1 MAENW
6 ILSQEIDLQ
15 RGVQAPQVW
24 PNALIVC
31 GDNKAHTWRVTI
43 MDNGRP
49 AALTGTVTGYFI
61 RGDDATVTVA
71 GQLNGNVATV
81 TLAQSC
87 YNVEGNLLAV
97 MRLKT
102 SSGLLTLGALV
113 LPVRR
118 MLTDTLVD
126 PENIVPSLDDLLEQI
141 KLMEKGTAAANTAA
155 TRADTAASN
164 ADAKAAAANS
174 AASAANTAAANA
186 NAKAAAADT
195 ATGRANTAASNADAK
210 AAAANSAAALANEKA
225 QAAHEAA
232 DRVNTSIAAATEAT
246 DIARARAAAAAA
258 AAQEAYKQAE
268 AASAG
273 AQAAQEAA
281 QHGEAVAKRL
291 DVVQV
296 AVEVLPPDADAYG
309 AAEQTDSATLL
320 RVGIPQLPV
329 RNATLHMD
337 DDARQVL
344 QRTPTNAEIVT
355 SWRVDPITTQL
366 YKRIHGY

>member
-1 MAENW
+1 MANNW

-24 PNALIVC
+24 PDALILC
-31 GDNKAHTWRVTI
+31 GDSNAHTWRVTI
-43 MDNGRP
+43 LDDGKP
-49 AALTGTVTGYFI
+49 ATLTGTVTGYFI
-61 RGDDATVTVA
+61 RGDDATVAVA
-71 GQLNGNVATV
+71 GKLNGNVATV

-87 YNVEGNLLAV
+87 YNVEGNMSAV

-102 SSGLLTLGALV
+102 GSGLLTLGALI

-126 PENIVPSLDDLLEQI
+126 PENIIPSLDDLLAQI
-141 KLMEKGTAAANTAA
+141 ELMEQGTAAANAAA
-155 TRADTAASN
+155 T
-164 ADAKAAAANS
+164 K
-174 AASAANTAAANA
+174 
-186 NAKAAAADT
+186 
-195 ATGRANTAASNADAK
+195 ANTAASNADAK

-225 QAAHEAA
+225 AAAHEAA
-232 DRVNTSIAAATEAT
+232 NRVDASISAATEAT
-246 DIARARAAAAAA
+246 GIAQARAAAAAA
-258 AAQEAYKQAE
+258 AAQEAYKQA
-268 AASAG
+268 AAANSG
-273 AQAAQEAA
+273 AQAAQAAA

-291 DVVQV
+291 DVVQM
-296 AVEVLPPDADAYG
+296 AVEVLPPDAEAYG
-309 AAEQTDSATLL
+309 EAEQTDSSTLL

-366 YKRIHGY
+366 YRRIHGY

>member
-1 MAENW
+1 MADNW
-6 ILSQEIDLQ
+6 ILSQEVDLQ

-31 GDNKAHTWRVTI
+31 GDIKAHTWRVAI
-43 MDNGRP
+43 MDDGRP
-49 AALTGTVTGYFI
+49 ATLSGTVTGYFI
-61 RGDDATVTVA
+61 RGDDATVAVA
-71 GQLNGNVATV
+71 GRLNGNVATV

-87 YNVEGNLLAV
+87 YNVEGDMAAV

-102 SSGLLTLGALV
+102 SAGLITLAALI

-126 PENIVPSLDDLLEQI
+126 PENIVPSLDDLLAQI
-141 KLMEKGTAAANTAA
+141 ELMEQGTAAANAA
-155 TRADTAASN
+155 TD
-164 ADAKAAAANS
+164 K
-174 AASAANTAAANA
+174 
-186 NAKAAAADT
+186 
-195 ATGRANTAASNADAK
+195 ANTAASNADAK

-225 QAAHEAA
+225 QAAQNAA
-232 DRVNTSIAAATEAT
+232 DRVDASIAAATEAT
-246 DIARARAAAAAA
+246 GVAQARAAAAAA
-258 AAQEAYKQAE
+258 AAQEAYKQA
-268 AASAG
+268 AAANTG
-273 AQAAQEAA
+273 AQAAQAAA

-296 AVEVLPPDADAYG
+296 AVEVLPPDAEAYG
-309 AAEQTDSATLL
+309 EAEQTDSSTLL

-355 SWRVDPITTQL
+355 SWRVDPVTTQL

>member
-31 GDNKAHTWRVTI
+31 GDNKAHTWRVAI
-43 MDNGRP
+43 MDGGRP
-49 AALTGTVTGYFI
+49 ATLTGTVTGYFI
-61 RGDDATVTVA
+61 RGDNATVAV
-71 GQLNGNVATV
+71 GGELSGNVATV

-87 YNVEGNLLAV
+87 YNIEGDMSAV

-102 SSGLLTLGALV
+102 SAGLITLAALI
-113 LPVRR
+113 LPVRQ
-118 MLTDTLVD
+118 MITDTIVD
-126 PENIVPSLDDLLEQI
+126 PENIIPSLDDLLAQI
-141 KLMEKGTAAANTAA
+141 EHMEESTAAANAATTAANAAASNANAKASAANTAA
-155 TRADTAASN
+155 G
-164 ADAKAAAANS
+164 
-174 AASAANTAAANA
+174 AANTAAANA
-186 NAKAAAADT
+186 NSKAAAANA
-195 ATGRANTAASNADAK
+195 ATDKANTAASNADAK

-225 QAAHEAA
+225 QAAQNAA
-232 DRVNTSIAAATEAT
+232 DLVDASIAAATEAT
-246 DIARARAAAAAA
+246 SVAQARAAAAAA
-258 AAQEAYKQAE
+258 AAQEAYKQA
-268 AASAG
+268 AAANTG
-273 AQAAQEAA
+273 AQAAQAAA

-296 AVEVLPPDADAYG
+296 VVEVLPPDADAYG
-309 AAEQTDSATLL
+309 EAEQTDSSTLL
-320 RVGIPQLPV
+320 CVGIPQLPV

-366 YKRIHGY
+366 YRRIHGY

>member
-1 MAENW
+1 MANNW

-24 PNALIVC
+24 PDALILC
-31 GDNKAHTWRVTI
+31 GDSNAHTWRVTI
-43 MDNGRP
+43 LDGGKP

-61 RGDDATVTVA
+61 RGDDATVAVA
-71 GQLNGNVATV
+71 GKLNGNVATV

-87 YNVEGNLLAV
+87 YNVEGNMSAV

-102 SSGLLTLGALV
+102 SSGLLTLGALI

-126 PENIVPSLDDLLEQI
+126 PENIIPSLDDLLAQI
-141 KLMEKGTAAANTAA
+141 ELMEQGTAAANAAA
-155 TRADTAASN
+155 TKANTAASN
-164 ADAKAAAANS
+164 ADAKAAAANT
-174 AASAANTAAANA
+174 AAGAANTAATNA

-195 ATGRANTAASNADAK
+195 ATGKANTAASNADAK

-225 QAAHEAA
+225 AAAHEAA
-232 DRVNTSIAAATEAT
+232 NRVDASISAATEAT
-246 DIARARAAAAAA
+246 GIAQARAAAAAA
-258 AAQEAYKQAE
+258 AAQEAYKQA
-268 AASAG
+268 AAANGG
-273 AQAAQEAA
+273 AQAAQAAA

-296 AVEVLPPDADAYG
+296 AVEVLPPDAEAYG
-309 AAEQTDSATLL
+309 KAEQTDSSTLL

-366 YKRIHGY
+366 YRRIHGY